1 MKAYTRPTLN
11 HKERQIVAAEM
22 DKTIRRGICRA
33 QWLMLIA
40 FNEVLGIGAQ
50 RAQRVLEAYGELLE
64 EYEGYARDGV
74 EDEILMRR
82 LNKMGMDVKK
92 LWED

>member
-11 HKERQIVAAEM
+11 HKERQMVAAEM
-22 DKTIRRGICRA
+22 DKTIKRGICRA

-64 EYEGYARDGV
+64 EYEGYAKDGV
-74 EDEILMRR
+74 EDEMLKRR
-82 LNKMGMDVKK
+82 LKQMGIDVKK

>member
-11 HKERQIVAAEM
+11 HKERQMVAAEM

-50 RAQRVLEAYGELLE
+50 RAQRVLDSYGELLE
-64 EYEGYARDGV
+64 EYEGYAKDGV
-74 EDEILMRR
+74 EDEMLMRR
-82 LNKMGMDVKK
+82 LRKMGIDIKM
-92 LWED
+92 LWE